1 MKSFALGTKV
11 EMVEDKLVLDMSKDL
26 SAIACLRGGAEVV
39 ASKIVLKSKN
49 NGIAKIPVEQ
59 LGAIKEKM
67 LILFRELAANHFTKS
82 GLEMTLN
89 ASGAIKVGPDTYW
102 IKSETEVIPQNPLP
116 ISGEIPFQSESVL
129 LLAREK

>member
-1 MKSFALGTKV
+1 MKNLALGTMV
-11 EMVEDKLVLDMSKDL
+11 EMVEDKLVLDVSKDL

-49 NGIAKIPVEQ
+49 GGIAKIPVEQ

-67 LILFRELAANHFTKS
+67 LILFRELAANHFTKT
-82 GLEMTLN
+82 GLEMSLN
-89 ASGAIKVGPDTYW
+89 GDVLIRSDIFW
-102 IKSETEVIPQNPLP
+102 IKSETEVIPQRPLP
-116 ISGEIPFQSESVL
+116 ISGEIPFQPESVL